1 MALTRPSTAQ
11 LAGVSVGVS
20 VVGML
25 AGTAL
30 VLSATYQ
37 VAGWL
42 LFIVSF
48 GSWLT
53 AALLALREG
62 WHAGWF
68 DR

>member
-1 MALTRPSTAQ
+1 MALPRPSSAQ

-20 VVGML
+20 VVGMV

-30 VLSATYQ
+30 VLSATFQ
-37 VAGWL
+37 TAGWL
-42 LFIVSF
+42 LFILSF
-48 GSWLT
+48 GGWLA

-62 WHAGWF
+62 WYAGWF

>member
-1 MALTRPSTAQ
+1 MALPRPSSAQ

-20 VVGML
+20 VVGMV

-37 VAGWL
+37 TAGWL
-42 LFIVSF
+42 LFILSF
-48 GSWLT
+48 GGWLA